1 MTSEEQF
8 GQRLDRKLPLC
19 HRTWRG
25 CPSSQQRVM
34 GALTE
39 TQPVLVGEAASDP
52 LGIDFLAFLSAVREC
67 LIRGLPLVVYQRT
80 PSCSLALLLSCK
92 SCDHWLELS
101 VMPASQQSVSSLC
114 SASFSCQQRRWPS
127 CKWRNGYGNFSSA

>member
-1 MTSEEQF
+1 
-8 GQRLDRKLPLC
+8 
-19 HRTWRG
+19 
-25 CPSSQQRVM
+25 M

-92 SCDHWLELS
+92 SCDHWLELRS
-101 VMPASQQSVSSLC
+101 LRTSSME
-114 SASFSCQQRRWPS
+114 STKPS
-127 CKWRNGYGNFSSA
+127 CRSGIALLAVL